1 MLVGLGILLLI
12 TWILAF
18 AVFHVAGALI
28 HLLAIAAVIC
38 FVWRFVLRRK
48 KTT

>member
-1 MLVGLGILLLI
+1 MFLGLGILLFI

-28 HLLAIAAVIC
+28 HLLAIAAAVCLIWY
-38 FVWRFVLRRK
+38 FVMRLK
-48 KTT
+48 KT